1 MDAKNVELAFIAD
14 QATIANLH
22 NELVLTERLDR
33 MNDRAVG
40 FREMKFVNHLTK
52 SP

>member
-1 MDAKNVELAFIAD
+1 MPKM
-14 QATIANLH
+14 ATITNLQ

-33 MNDRAVG
+33 INDRAVR